1 MMEVEMP
8 LLKNA
13 KHEAFA
19 QLVARGSE
27 KTKAYATVFPG
38 SAKWKPNNLRVRAH
52 RLSSEVSSRI
62 AELQEIGERA
72 TIAGRVELAEFLTSI
87 IRTPIGEVN
96 EKSPLAQELTTR
108 RSGKDETVE
117 TVKLPDKLAAVA
129 QLSKMMGYN
138 EPEKQEQTHRF
149 EVDLLVQRRFAE
161 VADGG

>member
-1 MMEVEMP
+1 MP
-8 LLKNA
+8 VLKNT

-38 SAKWKPNNLRVRAH
+38 SAKWKPVSLKNTASGLAH
-52 RLSSEVSSRI
+52 RLASRI
-62 AELQEIGERA
+62 AELQEIGERE
-72 TIAGRVELAEFLTSI
+72 TIAGRVELAEYLTSI

-96 EKSPLAQELTTR
+96 ERSPLAQEKTTR

-138 EPEKQEQTHRF
+138 EPEKTVDTHRF